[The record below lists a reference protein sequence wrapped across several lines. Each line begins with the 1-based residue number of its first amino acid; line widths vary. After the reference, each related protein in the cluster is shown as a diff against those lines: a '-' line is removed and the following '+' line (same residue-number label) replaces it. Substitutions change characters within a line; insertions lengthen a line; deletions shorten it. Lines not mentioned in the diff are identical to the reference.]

1 MVRDRFSRLMSFG
14 IVAAAVVLGL
24 VVIYRSNDYPRTDD
38 AEVFANFIGI
48 APQVEGP
55 ITRLNVRDNQ
65 FVKQGELLFEI
76 DDRPY
81 KYALE
86 KSLSEQA
93 ALEGQIEDERRK
105 IAALVSG
112 VSISQASIYSSQAD
126 INRWAAAVD
135 QAHAD
140 VANAEQG
147 VNRVRAEWTYAKNN
161 LHRIEPLLAKQFV
174 TVDQVDRARTSEL
187 AQAEALKQAD
197 SQLQLSKAGLKSA
210 LAQYEHSKAILQ
222 ESRAQHE
229 QSINAVT
236 TLEPLI
242 NQRGPRTSPVETAR
256 SNLNNCRVY
265 APFDTRVTNLTISEG
280 AYAHVGQQVFTLI
293 DARTW
298 WAIGNFREGTLQ
310 HIEPGMRADV
320 FLPSKPNI
328 RLSGVVDSIGFGT
341 TPDPDVFGR
350 LEPGLPDA
358 QRTLNWVH
366 LASRYPVRVRVSNP
380 PPGLFRVGES
390 AVGVLRWKVI
400 WPLLHKPYLISPSG
414 WPRSVSFSQRSSF
427 LIQAEPRCFDAW
439 SPLLHLRCISPC
451 HFRF

>member
-1 MVRDRFSRLMSFG
+1 MTIHGNMTVTNWLGHLINPATAADGTPLIGRRRSRLISGG

-24 VVIYRSNDYPRTDD
+24 AVLYKSNYYPRTDD

-48 APQVEGP
+48 AAQVEGP
-55 ITRLNVRDNQ
+55 IVRLNVRDNQ

-81 KYALE
+81 RYALE
-86 KSLSEQA
+86 KAVSEQS

-112 VSISQASIYSSQAD
+112 VSVSQANIHSSQAD
-126 INRWAAAVD
+126 ISRWAAAID
-135 QAHAD
+135 QSRAD

-147 VNRVRAEWTYAKNN
+147 VKRARAEWTYANNN

-174 TVDQVDRARTSEL
+174 TVDQVDRARTSEV
-187 AQAEALKQAD
+187 AQAEALQQAE
-197 SQLQLSKAGLKSA
+197 SQLQLAQAGLQSSM
-210 LAQYEHSKAILQ
+210 AQYEHSKASLD
-222 ESRAQHE
+222 ESHARHE

-236 TLEPLI
+236 TLEPLV
-242 NQRGPRTSPVETAR
+242 NQRGARASAVETAR
-256 SNLNNCRVY
+256 YNLNNCRVY
-265 APFDTRVTNLTISEG
+265 APFDTRVTNLTIAEG

-320 FLPSKPNI
+320 FVLSKPNI

-350 LEPGLPDA
+350 LGPGLPEA

-366 LASRYPVRVRVSNP
+366 LASRFPVRVRVTNP
-380 PPGLFRVGES
+380 PPELFRVGES
-390 AVGVLRWKVI
+390 AIVEIRG
-400 WPLLHKPYLISPSG
+400 H
-414 WPRSVSFSQRSSF
+414 
-427 LIQAEPRCFDAW
+427 
-439 SPLLHLRCISPC
+439 
-451 HFRF
+451 